1 MHVMMRVGTIHV
13 HRRFLSLSCKL
24 SFMLDVRRLRLLREL
39 HERGTV
45 TAVAEALAYTPSAVS
60 QQLATL
66 EREAGVPLM
75 ERQGRRLRLT
85 DAGRGLVEHAAAVI
99 ARLELAESD
108 LAAAAGDEP
117 AGRVRVAAFQT
128 AASGLVLPL
137 LGALRERHP
146 KLRLELLEME
156 AEDGLELLRR
166 GEVDL
171 VVAEEYDYAP
181 RPREPSLVQ
190 RAVCRD
196 PLVMVLPESHPL
208 AAADPETVPLAA
220 LAGEVWATPRSG
232 TAFDE
237 SMVRACRALGGFEPD
252 RRHRSNDLAVLEQL
266 VAAGEAVALFPLLGR
281 PGRIPGVAVRRPAEA
296 PLERSIFL
304 AVRRSSEGRA
314 AIAAVA
320 DALREQARAIG
331 LPGA

>member
-1 MHVMMRVGTIHV
+1 MMRSATVHV
-13 HRRFLSLSCKL
+13 HLTFLILSCKL

-66 EREAGVPLM
+66 EREAGVPLV

-85 DAGRGLVEHAAAVI
+85 DAGRVLVEHAAAVI

-108 LAAAAGDEP
+108 LAAAAGDEA

-137 LGALRERHP
+137 LGTLRERHP
-146 KLRLELLEME
+146 RLRLELLEME
-156 AEDGLELLRR
+156 AEEGLELLRR

-171 VVAEEYDYAP
+171 VLAEEYDFAP
-181 RPREPSLVQ
+181 RSRDPGLVLS
-190 RAVCRD
+190 AICRD
-196 PLVMVLPESHPL
+196 PLVLVLPEAHPL
-208 AAADPETVPLAA
+208 VAAHPETVPIAA
-220 LAGEVWATPRSG
+220 LAGEAWATPRSG
-232 TAFDE
+232 TAFEE
-237 SMVRACRALGGFEPD
+237 SMVRACRVYGGFEPE
-252 RRHRSNDLAVLEQL
+252 RLHRSNDLAVLEQL
-266 VAAGEAVALFPLLGR
+266 VAAGEAIALFPSLGR
-281 PGRIPGVAVRRPAEA
+281 PGRTPGVAVRRPAEA
-296 PLERSIFL
+296 PLERSIFI
-304 AVRRSSEGRA
+304 AVRRASAGRA
-314 AIAAVA
+314 TLAAVA
-320 DALREQARAIG
+320 EALREQARVLG

>member
-1 MHVMMRVGTIHV
+1 MRAAMVHV
-13 HRRFLSLSCKL
+13 HLTFLPINCKL
-24 SFMLDVRRLRLLREL
+24 GFMLDVRRLRLLREL

-75 ERQGRRLRLT
+75 EREGRRLRLT
-85 DAGRGLVEHAAAVI
+85 DAGRGLVEHASAVI
-99 ARLELAESD
+99 ARLELAESE
-108 LAAAAGDEP
+108 LAAAAGEEV

-128 AASGLVLPL
+128 AASNLVLPL
-137 LGALRERHP
+137 LGTVPERHP

-166 GEVDL
+166 GQVDL
-171 VVAEEYDYAP
+171 VLAEEYDYAP
-181 RPREPSLVQ
+181 RPCNPSLVL
-190 RAVCRD
+190 RALCRD
-196 PLVMVLPESHPL
+196 PLVLVLPDTHAL

-220 LAGEVWATPRSG
+220 LAGEAWATPRSG

-237 SMVRACRALGGFEPD
+237 SIVRACRALGGFEPD

-266 VAAGEAVALFPLLGR
+266 VAAGEAVALFPSLGR
-281 PGRIPGVAVRRPAEA
+281 PGRVPGVAVRHVAEA
-296 PLERSIFL
+296 PLDRSIFL
-304 AVRRSSEGRA
+304 AVRRGSAGRA
-314 AIAAVA
+314 TLAAVA
-320 DALREQARAIG
+320 DALGEQARAIG

>member
-1 MHVMMRVGTIHV
+1 MMRRETVHV
-13 HRRFLSLSCKL
+13 HLMFLTLSCKL

-66 EREAGVPLM
+66 EREAGVPLT
-75 ERQGRRLRLT
+75 ERRGRRLQLT

-99 ARLELAESD
+99 ARLELAESE
-108 LAAAAGDEP
+108 LAAAAGDEA
-117 AGRVRVAAFQT
+117 AGRVRLAAFQT
-128 AASGLVLPL
+128 AASNLVLPL

-166 GEVDL
+166 GEVDI
-171 VVAEEYDYAP
+171 VVAEEYDFAP
-181 RPREPSLVQ
+181 RARDPSLVL
-190 RAVCRD
+190 RAICRD
-196 PLVMVLPESHPL
+196 PLVLVLPESHPL

-232 TAFDE
+232 TAFDA

-281 PGRIPGVAVRRPAEA
+281 PGRVPGVAVRRPAEA
-296 PLERSIFL
+296 PLDRSIFL
-304 AVRRSSEGRA
+304 AVRRGSAGRA
-314 AIAAVA
+314 TVAAVA
-320 DALREQARAIG
+320 DALGEQARAIG

>member
-1 MHVMMRVGTIHV
+1 
-13 HRRFLSLSCKL
+13 
-24 SFMLDVRRLRLLREL
+24 MLDVRRLRLLSEL

-66 EREAGVPLM
+66 EREAGVALL
-75 ERQGRRLRLT
+75 ERHGRRLRLT
-85 DAGRGLVEHAAAVI
+85 DAGRGLVEHAGAVI
-99 ARLELAESD
+99 ARLELAESE
-108 LAAAAGDEP
+108 LAAAAGEEV

-137 LGALRERHP
+137 LGVMAAEHP
-146 KLRLELLEME
+146 KLRLELIELE
-156 AEDGLELLRR
+156 AEEGLDLLRR

-181 RPREPSLVQ
+181 RPRDPTLV
-190 RAVCRD
+190 RRELCRD
-196 PLVMVLPESHPL
+196 PLVIVLPAAHPL
-208 AAADPETVPLAA
+208 AAADPDTVPLAA
-220 LAGEVWATPRSG
+220 LAGEIWATPRSG
-232 TAFDE
+232 TAFDD

-266 VAAGEAVALFPLLGR
+266 VAAGEAVALLPSLGR
-281 PGRIPGVAVRRPAEA
+281 PGRVPGVVVRRAAEA

-304 AVRRSSEGRA
+304 ALRRASAGRA
-314 AIAAVA
+314 ALAAVA
-320 DALREQARAIG
+320 EALRAQARALG
-331 LPGA
+331 LPGT

>member
-1 MHVMMRVGTIHV
+1 MMRRVTLHV
-13 HRRFLSLSCKL
+13 HHTFLMLTGKL
-24 SFMLDVRRLRLLREL
+24 RFMLDVRRLRLLREL
-39 HERGTV
+39 YERGTV

-66 EREAGVPLM
+66 EREAGVQLL

-99 ARLELAESD
+99 ARLELAESE
-108 LAAAAGDEP
+108 LAAAAGDEA
-117 AGRVRVAAFQT
+117 AGRVRLAAFQT

-137 LGALRERHP
+137 LGELRERFP

-156 AEDGLELLRR
+156 AEEGLELLRR

-171 VVAEEYDYAP
+171 VVAEEYDFAP
-181 RPREPSLVQ
+181 RPRDPRLVV
-190 RAVCRD
+190 RGVCRD
-196 PLVMVLPESHPL
+196 PLVIVLPEAHPL
-208 AAADPETVPLAA
+208 ATADADTVALAA
-220 LAGEVWATPRSG
+220 LADAVWAAPRTG
-232 TAFDE
+232 TAFTD

-252 RRHRSNDLAVLEQL
+252 FRHRSNDLAVLEQL
-266 VAAGEAVALFPLLGR
+266 VAAGEAVALLPSLGR

-296 PLERSIFL
+296 SLERSIFL
-304 AVRRSSEGRA
+304 AVRRGSAGRPA
-314 AIAAVA
+314 LAAVA
-320 DALREQARAIG
+320 EALREQARAIG

>member
-1 MHVMMRVGTIHV
+1 MMRRKTVHV
-13 HRRFLSLSCKL
+13 HLTFLTSSCKL

-66 EREAGVPLM
+66 EREAGVALM

-85 DAGRGLVEHAAAVI
+85 DAGRGLVEHTAAVI
-99 ARLELAESD
+99 ARLELAESE
-108 LAAAAGDEP
+108 LAAAAGEEV

-128 AASGLVLPL
+128 AASGLVMPL
-137 LGALRERHP
+137 LGKLTAMHP
-146 KLRLELLEME
+146 KLRLELLELE
-156 AEDGLELLRR
+156 AEEGLELLRR
-166 GEVDL
+166 AEVDL

-181 RPREPSLVQ
+181 RPRDPSLVF
-190 RAVCRD
+190 RGICRD
-196 PLVMVLPESHPL
+196 PLVIVLPEAHPL
-208 AAADPETVPLAA
+208 AAADADTVPLAA
-220 LAGEVWATPRSG
+220 LAGEPWATPRSG

-266 VAAGEAVALFPLLGR
+266 VAAGEAVALLPSLGR
-281 PGRIPGVAVRRPAEA
+281 PGRVPGVAVRHPAEA
-296 PLERSIFL
+296 RLDRSIFL
-304 AVRRSSEGRA
+304 AVRRSCAGRA
-314 AIAAVA
+314 ALKAVA
-320 DALREQARAIG
+320 DALGEQARAIG

>member
-1 MHVMMRVGTIHV
+1 MRSGIVHV
-13 HRRFLSLSCKL
+13 HLMFLRMSCKL
-24 SFMLDVRRLRLLREL
+24 RFMLDVRRLRLLREL

-75 ERQGRRLRLT
+75 EREGRRLRLT
-85 DAGRGLVEHAAAVI
+85 DAGRGLVEHASAVI
-99 ARLELAESD
+99 ARLELAESE
-108 LAAAAGDEP
+108 LAAAAGEEV

-128 AASGLVLPL
+128 AASNLVLPL
-137 LGALRERHP
+137 LGTLRDRHP

-166 GEVDL
+166 GHVDL
-171 VVAEEYDYAP
+171 VLAEEYDYAP
-181 RPREPSLVQ
+181 RPRNPSLVL
-190 RAVCRD
+190 RALCRD
-196 PLVMVLPESHPL
+196 PLVLVLPEAHPL

-266 VAAGEAVALFPLLGR
+266 VAAGEAVALFPSLGR

-296 PLERSIFL
+296 PLERSVFL
-304 AVRRSSEGRA
+304 AVRRSSAGRA
-314 AIAAVA
+314 AIAALA
-320 DALREQARAIG
+320 DALREQAHAIG
-331 LPGA
+331 LPGP

>member
-1 MHVMMRVGTIHV
+1 MRLMMGSATLHV
-13 HRRFLSLSCKL
+13 HLTFLTVACKL

-75 ERQGRRLRLT
+75 ERHGRRLRLT

-99 ARLELAESD
+99 ARLELAESE
-108 LAAAAGDEP
+108 LAAAAGEEV

-137 LGALRERHP
+137 LGALTAEHP
-146 KLRLELLEME
+146 RLRLELLEME
-156 AEDGLELLRR
+156 AEEGLELLRR

-181 RPREPSLVQ
+181 RPRDPSLVV
-190 RAVCRD
+190 RGVCRD
-196 PLVMVLPESHPL
+196 PLVIVLPAAHPL
-208 AAADPETVPLAA
+208 AAADPETVSLAA
-220 LAGEVWATPRSG
+220 LAGEPWATPRSG
-232 TAFDE
+232 TAFVD

-252 RRHRSNDLAVLEQL
+252 HRHRSNDLAVLEQL
-266 VAAGEAVALFPLLGR
+266 VAAGEAIALLPSLGR
-281 PGRIPGVAVRRPAEA
+281 PGRVPGVTVRRIVEA

-304 AVRRSSEGRA
+304 AVRRGSAGRA
-314 AIAAVA
+314 ALAAVA

-331 LPGA
+331 LPGS

>member
-1 MHVMMRVGTIHV
+1 MMRAATLHV
-13 HRRFLSLSCKL
+13 HLTFLSTTCKL

-66 EREAGVPLM
+66 EREAGVALL

-99 ARLELAESD
+99 ARLELAESE
-108 LAAAAGDEP
+108 LAAAAGEEV

-137 LGALRERHP
+137 LGRLVSEHA

-156 AEDGLELLRR
+156 ADEGLELLRR

-181 RPREPSLVQ
+181 RPRDPSLVL

-196 PLVMVLPESHPL
+196 PLVIVLPAAHPR
-208 AAADPETVPLAA
+208 AAVDRETVSLAA
-220 LAGEVWATPRSG
+220 LADEIWAAPRAG
-232 TAFDE
+232 TAFTD
-237 SMVRACRALGGFEPD
+237 SLVRACRALGDFDPD
-252 RRHRSNDLAVLEQL
+252 FRHRSNDLAVLEQL
-266 VAAGEAVALFPLLGR
+266 VAAGEAVALLPSLGR
-281 PGRIPGVAVRRPAEA
+281 PGRIPGVAVRRVAEA

-304 AVRRSSEGRA
+304 AVRRGSAGRA
-314 AIAAVA
+314 ALEAVSE
-320 DALREQARAIG
+320 ALRAQARAIG
-331 LPGA
+331 LPGT

>member
-1 MHVMMRVGTIHV
+1 MHLMIRPATVHV
-13 HRRFLSLSCKL
+13 HLTLLMSSCKL

-45 TAVAEALAYTPSAVS
+45 TAVAEAMAYTPSAVS

-66 EREAGVPLM
+66 EREAGVPLV

-99 ARLELAESD
+99 ARLELAESE
-108 LAAAAGDEP
+108 LAAAAGGEV
-117 AGRVRVAAFQT
+117 AGRVRLAAFQT

-146 KLRLELLEME
+146 KLRVELIEME
-156 AEDGLELLRR
+156 AEEALELLRR

-171 VVAEEYDYAP
+171 VVAEEYDFAP
-181 RPREPSLVQ
+181 RPRDPRLVL
-190 RAVCRD
+190 RGVCRD
-196 PLVMVLPESHPL
+196 PLVIVLPEDHPL
-208 AAADPETVPLAA
+208 AAADPDTVPIAA
-220 LAGEVWATPRSG
+220 LAGEAWATPRSG
-232 TAFDE
+232 TAFDD
-237 SMVRACRALGGFEPD
+237 SMVRACRVIGGFEPD

-266 VAAGEAVALFPLLGR
+266 VAAGEAVALLPSLGR

-296 PLERSIFL
+296 YLDRSIFL
-304 AVRRSSEGRA
+304 AVRRGSAGRA
-314 AIAAVA
+314 TLEAVA

>member
-1 MHVMMRVGTIHV
+1 MFL
-13 HRRFLSLSCKL
+13 RRSCKL

-75 ERQGRRLRLT
+75 ERHGRRLRLT

-99 ARLELAESD
+99 ARLELAESE
-108 LAAAAGDEP
+108 LAAAAGEEV
-117 AGRVRVAAFQT
+117 AGRVRIAAFQT

-137 LGALRERHP
+137 LGALAAEHP
-146 KLRLELLEME
+146 RLRLELLEME
-156 AEDGLELLRR
+156 AEEGLELLRR
-166 GEVDL
+166 AEVDL
-171 VVAEEYDYAP
+171 VLAEEYDYAP
-181 RPREPSLVQ
+181 RPPDPSVLI

-196 PLVMVLPESHPL
+196 PLVLVLPAAHPL
-208 AAADPETVPLAA
+208 AAGGESVALAA
-220 LAGEVWATPRSG
+220 LADEVWAAPRTG
-232 TAFDE
+232 TAFAD

-252 RRHRSNDLAVLEQL
+252 FRHRSNDLAVLEQL
-266 VAAGEAVALFPLLGR
+266 VAVGEAVALLPSLGQ
-281 PGRIPGVAVRRPAEA
+281 PGGVPGVVVRHPAEA

-304 AVRRSSEGRA
+304 AMRRSSAGRA
-314 AIAAVA
+314 ALAAVA
-320 DALREQARAIG
+320 DAVGAQARALG
-331 LPGA
+331 LPAASS

>member
-1 MHVMMRVGTIHV
+1 MSVMMRPATVHV
-13 HRRFLSLSCKL
+13 HLTFLTMSCKL

-45 TAVAEALAYTPSAVS
+45 TAVAQALAYTPSAVS

-85 DAGRGLVEHAAAVI
+85 DAGRALVEHATAVI

-108 LAAAAGDEP
+108 LAAAAGDEA
-117 AGRVRVAAFQT
+117 AGRVRLAAFQT

-146 KLRLELLEME
+146 QLRLELLEME
-156 AEDGLELLRR
+156 AEEGLELLRR

-171 VVAEEYDYAP
+171 VLAEEYDFAP
-181 RPREPSLVQ
+181 RPRDPGLVL
-190 RAVCRD
+190 RSVCRD
-196 PLVMVLPESHPL
+196 PLLLVLPESHPL
-208 AAADPETVPLAA
+208 ALADPETVPIAA
-220 LAGEVWATPRSG
+220 LADEVWATPRSG
-232 TAFDE
+232 TAFDA
-237 SMVRACRALGGFEPD
+237 SMVRACRALGDFEPD

-266 VAAGEAVALFPLLGR
+266 VAAGEAVALMPSLGR
-281 PGRIPGVAVRRPAEA
+281 PGRVPGVAVRRPAEA
-296 PLERSIFL
+296 PLDRSIFL
-304 AVRRSSEGRA
+304 AVRRASAGRA
-314 AIAAVA
+314 TLAAVA
-320 DALREQARAIG
+320 DAVSEQARVLG